1 MESFERERRIHIMAC
16 TSTWD
21 QDSGAPESIAGNRRA
36 DRRYSILLD
45 LRWKLIH
52 RKRVLDTGEGSTL
65 DLSSAGVRFESGRT
79 LPVGLNVELAISW
92 PVLLRGVTPTQLV
105 VHGRIVRS
113 EGSQIAIRMIQHEFR
128 TVGMPIDHCSAP
140 TNGAR
145 SRRPFLASVNGTAS
159 LAKIQ

>member
-1 MESFERERRIHIMAC
+1 MAC
-16 TSTWD
+16 SSTWD
-21 QDSGAPESIAGNRRA
+21 QDSRAPESIAGNRRA
-36 DRRYSILLD
+36 DRRYSVLLD

-65 DLSSAGVRFESGRT
+65 DLSSAGIRFESGRS

-113 EGSQIAIRMIQHEFR
+113 EGGQIAIRMIHHEFR
-128 TVGMPIDHCSAP
+128 TMGTPVNHCGAP

-145 SRRPFLASVNGTAS
+145 SHRPFLATVNGTAS